1 MESFEQ
7 GEGGGGGGDG
17 GGDVFRFSF
26 GNATLATMWRQ
37 DWQQKSR
44 AVDTEARFSWDE
56 Q

>member
-1 MESFEQ
+1 MEGFEQ
-7 GEGGGGGGDG
+7 GEGGGGGGD
-17 GGDVFRFSF
+17 VSRFSF

-37 DWQQKSR
+37 DWQQKSG